1 MDIFDWTEIRAL
13 NGSQANGFEEFCV
26 QLARA
31 ECSEDAQFER
41 KGFQDAGVECF
52 CRLIDGGEWGWQA
65 KYFDTLGPSQWSQ
78 LDYSVKTALG
88 KHPTLV
94 CYYICVPLDRAD
106 ARIPGR
112 KSALESWYDHVEKW
126 QSWAQ
131 DRGMNVEFVW
141 WGSSELI
148 ERVSTSEHI
157 GRLFFWFGQRGFDQD
172 WFRQHLDEA
181 IRAAGPRFT
190 PEIHVDLPI
199 AQNLERF
206 SRSEFVITEVKSLA
220 IELRRTTQSLTSFV
234 KSLDPPL
241 PGGEI
246 NDFLGATSKVLNMLE
261 ELAPSPIG
269 VLPFAAIAKEA
280 DKAVRAGNQV
290 YGQLLKL
297 QRQDEVAFQETGTS
311 GNYYPDPYRN
321 PLHYI
326 ENLQSG
332 LLNVS
337 EACNRADSLANSHL
351 LLLRGSG
358 GMGKTHLLCDF
369 GRSRIHDK
377 LPTVLLM
384 GQRFLSDDEPWVQML
399 QQLDL
404 AGVSA
409 EQFVGALE
417 AAAQVADSRAL
428 VIIDALN
435 EGNGRKIWPAN
446 LSAFLDRLEKSEWVG
461 VILAVRSGFEK
472 VIPQDVRERVK
483 VVTHYGFSGKEYA
496 AALAFFSHYSLE
508 FPSGQI
514 LDPEFR
520 NPLFLKVLCEAY
532 SKRAER
538 RLPRGFRGITSIFEL
553 YLDVLNERLADP
565 QRLDYD
571 QNDDMVQKAVETLA
585 RQLSVSR
592 RWLSRQDAQQILNEL
607 LPGRDFSRSLY
618 QGLVAENLLME
629 YSFPGAE
636 DGDDDRDI
644 VVFSYERYADHIT
657 VNQWIKDYLD
667 LSNPD
672 RAFTKGGPLRFLLEE
687 DGFVPQG
694 ILEALSIQVPE
705 NTGREMVRLA
715 PNLSDYIQIREAFL
729 HSILWRKNEAFSAET
744 LDALTELMN
753 DDSLVDESLDTL
765 LATATVPGHPY
776 NADLLDQ
783 TLRALIMPDR
793 DALWSTYLHDA
804 KGREKPV
811 DRLVDWAVTLSP
823 DTPVEDEV
831 VALAATTLAW
841 MFSTPNRPLRDQ
853 ATKALV
859 CLLTSRL
866 DLTARIVERF
876 GKVDD
881 PYIVERVYAVAYAVV
896 LRGHDLT
903 GVGNLASLV
912 YSKVFASGTP
922 PTHALMRDYARG
934 VIERAIFLGCN
945 LELDEQLIRPP
956 YMSTWPSIPCQDY
969 VENLFPSWHQASWD
983 SRNLEWSRNR
993 IRWSVT
999 YDDFSRYVIGDDS
1012 LSNWLSLGLN
1022 AEPWQSP
1029 AERRQALVLR
1039 LSESEGKAWEE
1050 FDTARSSMP
1059 PTVVLPSIDV
1069 VDESGNVVETLPL
1082 SRSHVDEEEVEQAR
1096 AKVQLAHEQLIAVLT
1111 EEHRIELESIL
1122 TDEGDQYARRGPRFD
1137 KAIIRRYILWRVF
1150 DLGWTTQRFGHFD
1163 RFSIGYSGRAASKPE
1178 RMGKKYQWIAY
1189 HEILAYLSD
1198 HSQYRERYGA
1208 PEECRYQ
1215 GPWQEHLRDIDP
1227 SCNLKSIPGGTSW
1240 GPHEA
1245 TWWARET
1252 YGLWQENN
1260 DHKGWLTKQDDIPNV
1275 EALLEVIDPK
1285 DGTHWL
1291 NVNGRFTWRQPHP
1304 ADQGPYDQNRRE
1316 VRIELTGYFV
1326 PVGEADNFIPW
1337 AKSVDFWGVS
1347 MPEPSSFPSTS
1358 VYLGEFGWSP
1368 SFEYLWSDTS
1378 DFENWIN
1385 PRTRDGAECPAS
1397 VQCASFRYL
1406 AENGGF
1412 DCSVEDSYSLCLP
1425 NQDFIAHL
1433 GLKWSCNGADFLDEA
1448 GNLAA
1453 SDPTAHEKGPTALLL
1468 RKDLLEKYLGERGLA
1483 ICWAILGE
1491 KWVLGGDATEKYH
1504 GRLKTSGAYMY
1515 TSTGL
1520 KGFLTHSPDFPDDT
1534 DIDSP
1539 DPTVEYS

>member
-1 MDIFDWTEIRAL
+1 MDIFDWTKIRAL
-13 NGSQANGFEEFCV
+13 DGSQANGFEEFCA

-31 ECSEDAQFER
+31 ECPEDAQFER
-41 KGFQDAGVECF
+41 KGTPDAGVECF

-78 LDYSVKTALG
+78 LDESVNTALG
-88 KHPTLV
+88 KHPALV
-94 CYYICVPLDRAD
+94 GYYVCVPLDRSD

-112 KSALESWYDHVEKW
+112 KSARESWNDHVEKW
-126 QSWAQ
+126 QGWAQ
-131 DRGMNVEFVW
+131 DRGMDVKFVW

-172 WFRQHLDEA
+172 WFRQQLDKA
-181 IRAAGPRFT
+181 IRAANPRYT

-199 AQNLERF
+199 AQDMERF
-206 SRSEFVITEVKSLA
+206 GRSDFVITEVKSLA
-220 IELRRTTQSLTSFV
+220 VELRRTPQFLTSFV

-261 ELAPSPIG
+261 ELASSPIG
-269 VLPFAAIAKEA
+269 LLPFAVIAKEA
-280 DKAVRAGNQV
+280 DKAARAGYQV
-290 YGQLLKL
+290 YGQLLKR
-297 QRQDEVAFQETGTS
+297 QRQDEAAFQQSGSS
-311 GNYYPDPYRN
+311 GNYYQDPYRN

-332 LLNVS
+332 LFNAREV
-337 EACNRADSLANSHL
+337 CNRADSLANSQL
-351 LLLRGSG
+351 LLLKGSG

-369 GRSRIHDK
+369 AKNRVRDK

-384 GQRFLSDDEPWVQML
+384 GQLFLSDDEPWVQLL

-404 AGVSA
+404 AGASA

-417 AAAQVADSRAL
+417 TAAQAADSRAL

-435 EGNGRKIWPAN
+435 EGNGRKIWQAH
-446 LSAFLDRLEKSEWVG
+446 LSAFLDRLEKSEWIG

-472 VIPQDVRERVK
+472 VIPQDVRQRVK
-483 VVTHYGFSGKEYA
+483 VVTHYGFSGKEYD
-496 AALAFFSHYSLE
+496 AALAFFSHYNLE
-508 FPSGQI
+508 FPYGQI

-538 RLPRGFRGITSIFEL
+538 RLPRGFRGITSIFGL
-553 YLDVLNERLADP
+553 YLDVLNERLSDP
-565 QRLDYD
+565 QRLDFD
-571 QNDDMVQKAVETLA
+571 PSDRLVQRAVDNLA
-585 RQLSVSR
+585 RQLSASKRWFSR
-592 RWLSRQDAQQILNEL
+592 TDAQQIVNEL
-607 LPGRDFSRSLY
+607 LPRRDFSMSLY

-629 YSFPGAE
+629 HSFPGAE
-636 DGDDDRDI
+636 VGDDGRDI

-657 VNQWIKDYLD
+657 VGQWIRDNLD
-667 LSNPD
+667 FEHPKKSLASD
-672 RAFTKGGPLRFLLEE
+672 GGLTFFLDE
-687 DGFVPQG
+687 DEFVPRG

-705 NTGREMVRLA
+705 YTGREFIRLA
-715 PNLSDYIQIREAFL
+715 PDFADDIEIREAFL
-729 HSILWRKNEAFSAET
+729 NSIVWRKHDAFSTESFEVLNELISDNSFVSESLET
-744 LDALTELMN
+744 LVAV
-753 DDSLVDESLDTL
+753 S
-765 LATATVPGHPY
+765 TVPGHPF
-776 NADLLDQ
+776 NANFLDQ
-783 TLRALIMPDR
+783 TLRELVMPDR
-793 DALWSTYLHDA
+793 DALWSIGLHDA
-804 KGREKPV
+804 KETGKSV
-811 DRLVDWAVTLSP
+811 DRLVDWALTLSP

-831 VALAATTLAW
+831 ISLAATTLSW
-841 MFSTPNRPLRDQ
+841 MFCTPNRPLRDQ
-853 ATKALV
+853 ATNALV
-859 CLLTSRL
+859 SLLTSRL
-866 DLTARIVERF
+866 ELTGQVIERF
-876 GKVDD
+876 GEVDD
-881 PYIVERVYAVAYAVV
+881 PYIVERVYAAAYGVV
-896 LRGHDLT
+896 MRSHDFT
-903 GVGNLASLV
+903 GAGTLASLL
-912 YSKVFASGTP
+912 YNRVFASGTP
-922 PTHALMRDYARG
+922 PPHTLIRDYARG

-956 YMSTWPSIPCQDY
+956 YRSTWPSIPCEDS
-969 VENLFPSWHQASWD
+969 VEDLFPNWHQASWD
-983 SRNLEWSRNR
+983 SRNLEWSRDR
-993 IRWSVT
+993 IRSSVT
-999 YDDFSRYVIGDDS
+999 NDDFSRYVIGDDS
-1012 LSNWLSLGLN
+1012 PSNWLSLGLN
-1022 AEPWQSP
+1022 EERWQSP

-1039 LSESEGKAWEE
+1039 LNEREGKAWQEL
-1050 FDTARSSMP
+1050 DSARSSIP
-1059 PTVVLPSIDV
+1059 PTVVLPSIEF

-1082 SRSHVDEEEVEQAR
+1082 RTSPVDEEAVEQAR
-1096 AKVQLAHEQLIAVLT
+1096 SRVQMAYEQVNAVLT
-1111 EEHRIELESIL
+1111 EEHLSELESIL
-1122 TDEGDQYARRGPRFD
+1122 NDEKDRDGREGPRFD

-1150 DLGWTTQRFGHFD
+1150 DLGWTTQRFGGFD

-1178 RMGKKYQWIAY
+1178 RIGKKYQWIAY

-1198 HSQYRERYGA
+1198 HFQYRERYGA
-1208 PEECRYQ
+1208 EEECRYQ

-1227 SCNLKSIPGGTSW
+1227 SCTLKSIPGGTSW
-1240 GPHEA
+1240 DPHTA
-1245 TWWARET
+1245 AWWGRES

-1260 DHKGWLTKQDDIPNV
+1260 DHKDWLTKQDDIPKV
-1275 EALLEVIDPK
+1275 EALLEVINPK
-1285 DGTHWL
+1285 DGTSWL

-1326 PVGEADNFIPW
+1326 PVGEADDFISW
-1337 AKSVDFWGVS
+1337 VKSVDFWGVS
-1347 MPEPSSFPSTS
+1347 IPEPSFLPSTS

-1368 SFEYLWSDTS
+1368 AFEHLRSDTS
-1378 DFENWIN
+1378 DFKNWIN
-1385 PRTRDGAECPAS
+1385 PKTRDGAECPAS

-1425 NQDFIAHL
+1425 NQDFIGHL
-1433 GLKWSCNGADFLDEA
+1433 GLQWSCNGVDYLDEA

-1468 RKDLLEKYLGERGLA
+1468 RKDLLEKYLEERGLA
-1483 ICWAILGE
+1483 LCWGILGE

-1520 KGFLTHSPDFPDDT
+1520 KGFLTHSPDFPDDSG
-1534 DIDSP
+1534 IDSP
-1539 DPTVEYS
+1539 DSTVE